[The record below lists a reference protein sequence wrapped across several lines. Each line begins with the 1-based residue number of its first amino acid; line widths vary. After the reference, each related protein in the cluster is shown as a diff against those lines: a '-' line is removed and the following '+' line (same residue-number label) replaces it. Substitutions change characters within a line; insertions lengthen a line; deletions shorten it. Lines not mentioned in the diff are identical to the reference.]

1 MSQDQSQGGI
11 PSDLVQA
18 PGPQFVC
25 LADFVREFIARSC
38 ARRVDGRTRV
48 WSARWWDSPEAV
60 LRLGGLW
67 EAWEELK
74 DVPGGASLWFRD
86 HADYHLGV
94 LFSPDGP
101 FEANPDL
108 RESISRRGDDLPCAP
123 PPPGHEVSRRR

>member
-1 MSQDQSQGGI
+1 MSQEQSQGGI
-11 PSDLVQA
+11 SSELARA
-18 PGPQFVC
+18 PGPQFAC
-25 LADFVREFIARSC
+25 LADFVAEFVARSC

-67 EAWEELK
+67 QAWEELK

-101 FEANPDL
+101 FEASPDL
-108 RESISRRGDDLPCAP
+108 RESISRRGDDLPCAQ